1 MSELDRL
8 LVSIPKI
15 ANLSESEFSKQ
26 ILFNRKYNY
35 LHGLIYRR
43 IKTDKMPINEAIEYL
58 RTTKNALNNLSTES
72 QPDIMTAIHIN
83 GEITIYVGADN
94 QYYLYSKSNSKLLKI
109 EPSHIIE
116 SVKFLSGDDG
126 KFYQMAVHKK
136 GKGDQTH
143 LYDTDLNM
151 IY

>member
-35 LHGLIYRR
+35 LHGFIYRR

-72 QPDIMTAIHIN
+72 QPDIMTVIHIN
-83 GEITIYVGADN
+83 GEITIYVGANN
-94 QYYLYSKSNSKLLKI
+94 QYYLY
-109 EPSHIIE
+109 
-116 SVKFLSGDDG
+116 
-126 KFYQMAVHKK
+126 
-136 GKGDQTH
+136 
-143 LYDTDLNM
+143 
-151 IY
+151 